1 MQFNTEPIMTDE
13 EFFALH
19 PQPKLEPRPDPAIAR
34 RKMEELLI
42 MESIMESIHSLKN
55 FGNWDK
61 DAYLEPAPTIDL
73 SEFPISEQ
81 EMQRGSKRLDQMA
94 AECICAKK

>member
-1 MQFNTEPIMTDE
+1 MTDE

-42 MESIMESIHSLKN
+42 MESIMECMNSLKN

>member
-34 RKMEELLI
+34 RKMEELLM
-42 MESIMESIHSLKN
+42 MESIMESINSLKN
-55 FGNWDK
+55 FGNWDT

-73 SEFPISEQ
+73 SNFPISEQ
-81 EMQRGSKRLDQMA
+81 EMQRGSKRLDQLA
-94 AECICAKK
+94 AECTYTKK